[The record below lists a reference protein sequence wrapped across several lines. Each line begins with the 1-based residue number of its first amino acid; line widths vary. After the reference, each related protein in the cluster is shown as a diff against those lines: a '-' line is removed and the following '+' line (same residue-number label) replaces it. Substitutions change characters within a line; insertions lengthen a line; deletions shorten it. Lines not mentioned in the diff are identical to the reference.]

1 MHNTTAPA
9 NNMKFTRVCIDCGLV
24 MNNVGYSRKR
34 CPACARKAK
43 LMACAAYNAAHKED
57 MSIPEPR
64 PDTIPSPETIREH
77 ARARAET
84 SGAALRRDNES
95 ARAEGLT
102 YGLWRAKQEGRL
114 HLKGDKTH
122 EKH

>member
-9 NNMKFTRVCIDCGLV
+9 NNMKFTRVCIDCGKV
-24 MNNVGYSRKR
+24 MHNVGYSRKR

-64 PDTIPSPETIREH
+64 PDTIPSPEIIRERAK
-77 ARARAET
+77 ARAY
-84 SGAALRRDNES
+84 AASLEPPDDYYFEPGPG
-95 ARAEGLT
+95 ED
-102 YGLWRAKQEGRL
+102 QPEE
-114 HLKGDKTH
+114 D
-122 EKH
+122 EP

>member
-1 MHNTTAPA
+1 MSNDTGTA
-9 NNMKFTRVCIDCGLV
+9 NNMKFTRVCVDCGKV
-24 MNNVGYSRKR
+24 MHNVGYNRKR

-57 MSIPEPR
+57 MSILKLR
-64 PDTIPSPETIREH
+64 HDTIPSPETIREH
-77 ARARAET
+77 AQKRAAT
-84 SGAALRRDNES
+84 SGAGLRRDNEA

-114 HLKGDKTH
+114 K
-122 EKH
+122 

>member
-1 MHNTTAPA
+1 MRNDTGTA
-9 NNMKFTRVCIDCGLV
+9 NNMKFTRVCIDCGKV
-24 MNNVGYSRKR
+24 MHNVGYSRKR

-43 LMACAAYNAAHKED
+43 LMACATYNAAHK
-57 MSIPEPR
+57 
-64 PDTIPSPETIREH
+64 PETIREH

-84 SGAALRRDNES
+84 SDAALRRDNES